1 MDNYEYT
8 SCCPRQERL
17 QLVIIISIHNKFHD
31 IFMLVIVINPS
42 IIVSVEAVQ
51 VFTLLVRKPSC
62 MQTSSKNYRP
72 IFHKLAHYELIRFF
86 RIMNVVDEVRHAV
99 N

>member
-17 QLVIIISIHNKFHD
+17 QLVVIISIHNDIHD
-31 IFMLVIVINPS
+31 IFMSVIVINPS

-51 VFTLLVRKPSC
+51 VVGSEAKLYANPP
-62 MQTSSKNYRP
+62 QTSNT
-72 IFHKLAHYELIRFF
+72 
-86 RIMNVVDEVRHAV
+86 N
-99 N
+99 